1 MNYEHYTEVNLFDIC
16 DDVFHENETYGN
28 DVWSKECVNRILQ
41 LGSGISGGKE
51 RIYSFFT
58 RYDFSLADR
67 AKFLKNEYG
76 IGGRSYD
83 FKNQNQD
90 HGFVDHDS
98 KGLTVY
104 VYVSS
109 KDSSSLF
116 KNAESKTFSW
126 ADVSLRIEKL
136 IATGNYFTDE
146 EMEHYN
152 SMNKNEILPDWLLK
166 RYDIIFN

>member
-1 MNYEHYTEVNLFDIC
+1 MYYEHYTEVNLFDIC
-16 DDVFHENETYGN
+16 DDVFHEKEIYRN
-28 DVWSKECVNRILQ
+28 DVWSKECMNRILQ

-58 RYDFSLADR
+58 QYDFSLADR

-90 HGFVDHDS
+90 HGFIDHDS
-98 KGLTVY
+98 KGLTVC
-104 VYVSS
+104 VSS

-116 KNAESKTFSW
+116 KDAESKTFSW
-126 ADVSLRIEKL
+126 TDISLRIEKL

-146 EMEHYN
+146 EMKRYN
-152 SMNKNEILPDWLLK
+152 SMNKDEILPDWLLK

>member
-1 MNYEHYTEVNLFDIC
+1 MYHEHYTEVNLFDIC
-16 DDVFHENETYGN
+16 DDVFHEKETYRK
-28 DVWSKECVNRILQ
+28 DVWSNECMNRILQ

-58 RYDFSLADR
+58 QYDFLLADR

-90 HGFVDHDS
+90 HGFIDHDS
-98 KGLTVY
+98 KGLTVC
-104 VYVSS
+104 VSS

-116 KNAESKTFSW
+116 KDAKSKTFSW
-126 ADVSLRIEKL
+126 TDVSLRIEKL
-136 IATGNYFTDE
+136 IASGNYFTDE

-152 SMNKNEILPDWLLK
+152 SMNKDEILPDWLLK
-166 RYDIIFN
+166 KYDIIFN

>member
-1 MNYEHYTEVNLFDIC
+1 MYYEHYTEVNLFDIC
-16 DDVFHENETYGN
+16 DDVFHEKETYRK
-28 DVWSKECVNRILQ
+28 DVWSNECMNRILQ

-58 RYDFSLADR
+58 QYDFSLADR

-83 FKNQNQD
+83 FKNQTQD
-90 HGFVDHDS
+90 HGFIDHDS
-98 KGLTVY
+98 KGLTVC
-104 VYVSS
+104 VSS

-116 KNAESKTFSW
+116 KDAESKTFSW
-126 ADVSLRIEKL
+126 TDVSLRIEKL

-152 SMNKNEILPDWLLK
+152 SMNKDEILPDWLLK

>member
-16 DDVFHENETYGN
+16 DDVFHENETYRN
-28 DVWSKECVNRILQ
+28 DVWSKECMNRILQ

-58 RYDFSLADR
+58 QYDFSLADR

-90 HGFVDHDS
+90 HGFIDHDS
-98 KGLTVY
+98 KGLTVC
-104 VYVSS
+104 VSS

-116 KNAESKTFSW
+116 KDAESKTFSCI
-126 ADVSLRIEKL
+126 VSSALTFAINIISSLVKQSV
-136 IATGNYFTDE
+136 I
-146 EMEHYN
+146 H
-152 SMNKNEILPDWLLK
+152 ILFSFISRSCERFFILWCP
-166 RYDIIFN
+166 I

>member
-1 MNYEHYTEVNLFDIC
+1 MKK
-16 DDVFHENETYGN
+16 ETYRN
-28 DVWSKECVNRILQ
+28 DVWSNKCMNRILQ

-58 RYDFSLADR
+58 QYDVSLADR

-90 HGFVDHDS
+90 HGFIDHDS
-98 KGLTVY
+98 KGLTVCI
-104 VYVSS
+104 SS

-116 KNAESKTFSW
+116 KDAELKTFSW
-126 ADVSLRIEKL
+126 TDVSLRIEKL

-152 SMNKNEILPDWLLK
+152 SMNKDEILPDWLLK
-166 RYDIIFN
+166 KYDIILN

>member
-16 DDVFHENETYGN
+16 DDVFHEKETYRN
-28 DVWSKECVNRILQ
+28 DVWSKECMNRILQ

-58 RYDFSLADR
+58 QYDFSLADR

-90 HGFVDHDS
+90 HGFIDHDS
-98 KGLTVY
+98 KGLTVC
-104 VYVSS
+104 VSS

-116 KNAESKTFSW
+116 KDAESKTFSW

-136 IATGNYFTDE
+136 IASGNYFTDE

-152 SMNKNEILPDWLLK
+152 SMNKDEILPDWLLK
-166 RYDIIFN
+166 KYDIIFN

>member
-16 DDVFHENETYGN
+16 DDVFHEKETYGN
-28 DVWSKECVNRILQ
+28 DVWSKECMNRILQ

-58 RYDFSLADR
+58 RYDFSLVDR

-83 FKNQNQD
+83 FRNQNQD
-90 HGFVDHDS
+90 HGFIDHDS
-98 KGLTVY
+98 KGLTVC
-104 VYVSS
+104 VSS

-116 KNAESKTFSW
+116 KDAESKT
-126 ADVSLRIEKL
+126 I
-136 IATGNYFTDE
+136 
-146 EMEHYN
+146 
-152 SMNKNEILPDWLLK
+152 
-166 RYDIIFN
+166 